1 MARPALPPDKRLS
14 VVVQVRMTPEDRARL
29 AAQAKAAGVSI
40 SDYLRE
46 TAKGNRP
53 RAQAKRERVRTD
65 ISRELTRIATNL
77 RQLETATG
85 DETYGQW
92 AHYVGGQLLDRI
104 LDRPHLVRMLED
116 SKETLHGVGVV
127 VNGVARRVNMGKD
140 IEPAERDEML
150 ALLKTATQALHEA
163 VRDKTPRG
171 GRDPERE

>member
-14 VVVQVRMTPEDRARL
+14 VVVQVRMTPGDRERL

-53 RAQAKRERVRTD
+53 RAKARRERVRTD
-65 ISRELTRIATNL
+65 ISLELTRIATNL

-92 AHYVGGQLLDRI
+92 AHYVGGQLLDRL

-116 SKETLHGVGVV
+116 SKELLNSAGVV
-127 VNGVARRVNMGKD
+127 VNSVARRANMGKD
-140 IEPAERDEML
+140 IDPAERDEML
-150 ALLKTATQALHEA
+150 AILKTATEALHEA
-163 VRDKTPRG
+163 ARDKP
-171 GRDPERE
+171 GRSERE